1 MAPWVCNTSC
11 GSRVNPI
18 MITCSW
24 EVTCNLVNFL
34 YQPWNVIS
42 WYFVHNCVMNFKFNS
57 NMINGIFEEALFYN
71 WWVVTEGI
79 TVNLYCIYLMLCI
92 FTRMLEQNVNTAKLR
107 TSVFTKVSKSTY
119 FYHQLNYRFNRI
131 SLTLQQ
137 LGIFWSTIRCVN
149 HEWVTHA
156 VIFIIFRQKL

>member
-1 MAPWVCNTSC
+1 MAPLGCNTSC

-34 YQPWNVIS
+34 YLPWNVIS

-71 WWVVTEGI
+71 CWVVTEGI

-92 FTRMLEQNVNTAKLR
+92 LTRILEQNVNTAKLR
-107 TSVFTKVSKSTY
+107 TSVFTKVSKSMY
-119 FYHQLNYRFNRI
+119 FYHQLNFRFNRFP
-131 SLTLQQ
+131 LTLKL
-137 LGIFWSTIRCVN
+137 LGILWEN

-156 VIFIIFRQKL
+156 VIFIIFRRKL